1 MISKYD
7 FKTKEIEKGMLTFP
21 LISYCEAQL
30 HPVGENHRKEHSIR
44 HLSASPA
51 SFPEHWA
58 SQSLQQILLHHKT
71 LSEKKTSI
79 RQIFSPFLMMYWI
92 IGNTESLIDRYN

>member
-71 LSEKKTSI
+71 LSENNFHLD
-79 RQIFSPFLMMYWI
+79 RFLA
-92 IGNTESLIDRYN
+92 LFL